1 MAKIQIKSEKITP
14 FGGIFPIMDE
24 FNRVLSGI
32 VDSTLGFRCKLFG
45 YQNSEIIRSIMC
57 VYFCGS
63 TCIED
68 LSKHLIPCVSQHPK
82 LRTCSSDT
90 ILRAIEEL
98 TEDNIS
104 YTSDNGKT
112 YEFNKAEKLNTLLL
126 EALLTTGQLTKGI
139 EYDFDFDH
147 QFIETEKYDAKTT
160 YKQSRVCLALYCVER
175 KVA

>member
-1 MAKIQIKSEKITP
+1 
-14 FGGIFPIMDE
+14 
-24 FNRVLSGI
+24 
-32 VDSTLGFRCKLFG
+32 
-45 YQNSEIIRSIMC
+45 MC
-57 VYFCGS
+57 VYFCGG

-68 LSKHLIPCVSQHPK
+68 LNKHLIPCVSQHPK

-139 EYDFDFDH
+139 LSHAVTRSIMDLPVCC
-147 QFIETEKYDAKTT
+147 TEWHKHYEKGNRLNA
-160 YKQSRVCLALYCVER
+160 SA
-175 KVA
+175 

>member
-1 MAKIQIKSEKITP
+1 MQTFRLSVQRNHSLA
-14 FGGIFPIMDE
+14 
-24 FNRVLSGI
+24 NVRVLLWRYLHRRPQQTPY
-32 VDSTLGFRCKLFG
+32 TL
-45 YQNSEIIRSIMC
+45 C
-57 VYFCGS
+57 VPAS
-63 TCIED
+63 
-68 LSKHLIPCVSQHPK
+68 K

>member
-1 MAKIQIKSEKITP
+1 
-14 FGGIFPIMDE
+14 
-24 FNRVLSGI
+24 
-32 VDSTLGFRCKLFG
+32 
-45 YQNSEIIRSIMC
+45 MC
-57 VYFCGS
+57 VYFCGG

-147 QFIETEKYDAKTT
+147 QFIETEKYDGKTT
-160 YKQSRVCLALYCVER
+160 YKQSRVSSRFTAWKEKWHDFLKEKTINEITGHFDLYA
-175 KVA
+175 KFYP

>member
-1 MAKIQIKSEKITP
+1 MLTRHS
-14 FGGIFPIMDE
+14 
-24 FNRVLSGI
+24 V
-32 VDSTLGFRCKLFG
+32 FRCKFFG
-45 YQNSEIIRSIMC
+45 YQYSEIIRSLMC
-57 VYFCGS
+57 VYFCGG

-160 YKQSRVCLALYCVER
+160 YKQSRVGLALYCVER

>member
-1 MAKIQIKSEKITP
+1 MSEISPNLVIRLNFIGKFTDMAKIQLKYGKITA
-14 FGGIFPIMDE
+14 FGGLFPIMYK
-24 FNRVLSGI
+24 FNRVLNGI
-32 VDSTLGFRCKLFG
+32 VNSTLGFRCKLFG

-57 VYFCGS
+57 VYFCGG

-126 EALLTTGQLTKGI
+126 EALLTTGQLTKG
-139 EYDFDFDH
+139 F
-147 QFIETEKYDAKTT
+147 
-160 YKQSRVCLALYCVER
+160 CLTL
-175 KVA
+175 